1 METILLNR
9 TKSIKG
15 NDSPKEVKKKKNS
28 YGSVSPFY
36 SNLSLK
42 EMVEKKQSSVSNKNN
57 SNKLNDFLNEMDKA
71 MEEVVLNDEISNSN
85 EEDKGNKENK
95 ENKEN
100 KSSYEIS
107 FNGTFKEKDDE
118 DENKQKEHHHHHHN
132 EHHHHHHHH
141 SHNSKEE
148 KHE

>member
-1 METILLNR
+1 METILLNHS
-9 TKSIKG
+9 KNIKG

-28 YGSVSPFY
+28 YDSVSPFY

-42 EMVEKKQSSVSNKNN
+42 EMIEKKKSSVSNKNN
-57 SNKLNDFLNEMDKA
+57 SNKLNEFLNEMDKA

-85 EEDKGNKENK
+85 EE
-95 ENKEN
+95 NKEN

-118 DENKQKEHHHHHHN
+118 GENKQKEHHHHHHN
-132 EHHHHHHHH
+132 EHHHHPHHH